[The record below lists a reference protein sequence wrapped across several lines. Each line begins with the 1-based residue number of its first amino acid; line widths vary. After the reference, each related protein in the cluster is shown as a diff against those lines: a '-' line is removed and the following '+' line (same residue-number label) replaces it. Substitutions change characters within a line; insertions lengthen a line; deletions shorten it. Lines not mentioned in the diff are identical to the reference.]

1 MMTADQT
8 NLDKRLDL
16 QKVAV
21 AWLVYAATL
30 GILFLASMVG

>member
-1 MMTADQT
+1 MTGEHVEFE
-8 NLDKRLDL
+8 KRLDT

-30 GILFLASMVG
+30 GILLLVSFFG

>member
-1 MMTADQT
+1 MTGEQVDFE
-8 NLDKRLDL
+8 KRLDA

-30 GILFLASMVG
+30 AILLLVSFLG